1 MLLLLL
7 FGMPVSFALC
17 IAGILGLYLKGVL
30 DIVLGVQNTAPI
42 SVTSSYELIAV
53 PMFMLMAEFIIV
65 SRIAEELF
73 DSAKVWLGRTPA
85 GLAISTALAGAGFGA
100 ISGSSTASAATL
112 SGTSIPADRKSTRL
126 NSSH

>member
-1 MLLLLL
+1 MHDFVSLVILVHFFL
-7 FGMPVSFALC
+7 FFFSSRRRHTRCAL
-17 IAGILGLYLKGVL
+17 VT
-30 DIVLGVQNTAPI
+30 GVQTCALPI
-42 SVTSSYELIAV
+42 SV